1 MKFWIQNTEIPKI
14 FNLIFGAKIQIF
26 LSLKFYQNWISWDKN
41 WPFAPVCATAL
52 DSIKVHHNF
61 LRLRATIKLNGRLHK
76 CNKRPW
82 LMLSM
87 QSILIVIAFEIS
99 IFLSPSSFFLQKRN
113 TGWPNNLWWT
123 RFLLMVKKWFKEGLK
138 MVQKRT
144 KNGSKEAQKMVQN
157 FLGHPVSCAQL
168 FQSCCYCSSSFLLQF
183 GYQMSE

>member
-1 MKFWIQNTEIPKI
+1 MSCSPSENAAFFWTNAKQHQKWDFFQIFNHCVLSDTHWGIIFCPIIQERLMKFWIQNTEIPKI

-99 IFLSPSSFFLQKRN
+99 IFLSPSSVFCKKEIQGDLITYDEQGFF
-113 TGWPNNLWWT
+113 
-123 RFLLMVKKWFKEGLK
+123 
-138 MVQKRT
+138 
-144 KNGSKEAQKMVQN
+144 
-157 FLGHPVSCAQL
+157 
-168 FQSCCYCSSSFLLQF
+168 
-183 GYQMSE
+183 

>member
-82 LMLSM
+82 MTDVLYAVHFNRDCLWN
-87 QSILIVIAFEIS
+87 ID
-99 IFLSPSSFFLQKRN
+99 FLQKKKYRV
-113 TGWPNNLWWT
+113 TQQVLRFEVTLGSFWT
-123 RFLLMVKKWFKEGLK
+123 IL
-138 MVQKRT
+138 
-144 KNGSKEAQKMVQN
+144 S
-157 FLGHPVSCAQL
+157 
-168 FQSCCYCSSSFLLQF
+168 QF
-183 GYQMSE
+183 